1 MRQAIEDLESMKNQ
15 EPWTFHYLVLV
26 VIFLM
31 PIMLSPD
38 YVHKGI
44 KLGIKESPYVIA
56 VLSSFLFGIAQIG
69 VQIALDPLA
78 YINED
83 DIELVGMP
91 IQVFLVCFVCLS
103 RDIDV
108 KWVLLLLINLV
119 LSTKL
124 MV

>member
-44 KLGIKESPYVIA
+44 KLGIKESLYVIVA
-56 VLSSFLFGIAQIG
+56 LSSFLFGIVQIG

-78 YINED
+78 CINED
-83 DIELVGMP
+83 DFELVGMP

-108 KWVLLLLINLV
+108 KYECYYY
-119 LSTKL
+119 
-124 MV
+124 